1 MKADKTKREK
11 EFVKLADKY
20 VGRNYLKYLHLALE
34 DVYYNVDGMS
44 RERMTVLL
52 FISDYEFFTIDHL
65 SKALRMSQANTKK
78 HKLQPL
84 MRCGMVEP
92 IYHRKNFEGSVSEIS
107 YEELKR
113 RHGYRTRYAIT
124 KKGRDLIKK
133 FYDKIEG
140 LETITVP
147 GPEYFKEKY
156 SQSSSL

>member
-11 EFVKLADKY
+11 EFVKLDDKY

-78 HKLQPL
+78 HLRVVPACQRVMIAEAMTVLPAPVGAMTSGLTPL
-84 MRCGMVEP
+84 DR
-92 IYHRKNFEGSVSEIS
+92 
-107 YEELKR
+107 
-113 RHGYRTRYAIT
+113 
-124 KKGRDLIKK
+124 
-133 FYDKIEG
+133 
-140 LETITVP
+140 
-147 GPEYFKEKY
+147 
-156 SQSSSL
+156 